1 MQFIKND
8 KLYDTDTAELIK
20 TKYEYIYQPY
30 PFADKEMHYSL
41 YQKSNGEFFLLKEE
55 YGKAFRDTWL
65 LNKPTI
71 KPLTEEEAKEWAEDN
86 LNTTEYINIFGPISE

>member
-1 MQFIKND
+1 MQFIKNN
-8 KLYDTDTAELIK
+8 KLYDTDTAEVIEMNS
-20 TKYEYIYQPY
+20 EYIHQLYPY
-30 PFADKEMHYSL
+30 VYKEMLHSL

-71 KPLTEEEAKEWAEDN
+71 KSLTEEEAKEWAEDN

>member
-1 MQFIKND
+1 MQFIKNN
-8 KLYDTDTAELIK
+8 KLYDTDTAKFIK
-20 TKYEYIYQPY
+20 MNSEYTYQLYPY
-30 PFADKEMHYSL
+30 VDEEMRHSL

-55 YGKAFRDTWL
+55 YGKAFRKTWL

-86 LNTTEYINIFGPISE
+86 LNATEYINIFGPISE

>member
-1 MQFIKND
+1 MKFIKND
-8 KLYDTDTAELIK
+8 KLYDTDTAKLIE
-20 TKYEYIYQPY
+20 TKYE
-30 PFADKEMHYSL
+30 DKEKRQSL

-55 YGKAFRDTWL
+55 YGKAFRDIWL

-71 KPLTEEEAKEWAEDN
+71 KPLTEEEAKEWSEDN

>member
-8 KLYDTDTAELIK
+8 KLYDTDTAKFIK
-20 TKYEYIYQPY
+20 MNSKYTYQPY
-30 PFADKEMHYSL
+30 PYADKEMRHSL

>member
-8 KLYDTDTAELIK
+8 KLYDTDTAEVIK
-20 TKYEYIYQPY
+20 MKSEYTHRPY
-30 PFADKEMHYSL
+30 PYADKEMCHSL
-41 YQKSNGEFFLLKEE
+41 YQKSNGEFFLLKED
-55 YGKAFRDTWL
+55 YGTSLGSKWR

-86 LNTTEYINIFGPISE
+86 LSATEYINIFGPISE

>member
-8 KLYDTDTAELIK
+8 KLYDTDTAKLIE
-20 TKYEYIYQPY
+20 TKYKYIYQPY
-30 PFADKEMHYSL
+30 PFADIEIRHSL
-41 YQKSNGEFFLLKEE
+41 YQKSNGEFFLFKGN
-55 YGKAFRDTWL
+55 YGKLFGSTWL